1 MVDRDLD
8 ALKAKQDEIAQQ
20 VVLEDRIGDLDR
32 VAGFDVAYGEEDC
45 YGALAVHEFGER
57 EPLAVHTAAT
67 AIELPYIPGLLAYRE
82 LPALDAVVE
91 AAGADWPPDVLLVDG
106 GGIIHPRR
114 LGSACHAGVRYGV
127 PALGVTKSL
136 LLGEVDREPTR
147 VGETAPV
154 REEDQLLGHAV
165 KPSPRANPIYVS
177 PGHRVT
183 ADTALEIVEACLTGT
198 RKLPAPTQRAHDAA
212 GEARDE
218 AREA

>member
-8 ALKAKQDEIAQQ
+8 ALKAKQDEIAEQ
-20 VVLEDRIGDLDR
+20 VVLEEMIGEVDR
-32 VAGFDVAYGEEDC
+32 VAGFDVAYGEDTC
-45 YGALAVHEFGER
+45 YGALAVHDLGQV
-57 EPLAVHTAAT
+57 EPVAVHTAASP
-67 AIELPYIPGLLAYRE
+67 IELPYIPGLLAYRE

-91 AAGADWPPDVLLVDG
+91 AAGGDWPPDVLLVDG

-136 LLGEVDREPTR
+136 LLGEVDGEPTS

-154 REEDQLLGHAV
+154 REEGELLGYAI

-183 ADTALEIVEACLTGT
+183 ADTALELVEACLTGT
-198 RKLPAPTQRAHDAA
+198 RKLPSPIQRAHEAA
-212 GEARDE
+212 GQARDR
-218 AREA
+218 ARET